1 MFYRNTFDK
10 KIGFASP
17 RYANGEFKKD
27 LDPYQTYDEGFIE
40 GNSWNFSF
48 QAPQD
53 VNGLMKL
60 YGGDKAF
67 QKRID
72 ELFQMHLPEKYY
84 VDNEDITEEGL
95 VGGYVHG
102 NEPSHH
108 IPYLYAWTSAPWK
121 SQERLRTIMD
131 QMYKN
136 NIRGLSGN
144 DDCGQMSAW
153 YLFSAMGFYPVCPGS
168 DQYVIGAPFL
178 PYMQINLPNG
188 KTVTIKAP
196 GVSDRNR
203 YIRNVRINGRPYTKL
218 YFTHDQL
225 VNGAT
230 IEFDMT
236 SKPNKSRGLK
246 ATDKPYSMT
255 K

>member
-1 MFYRNTFDK
+1 MGRKDIADKYAKRALLYRNTFDK

-17 RYANGEFKKD
+17 RYANGQFKKD

-102 NEPSHH
+102 MNPATTFPISTPGLQLHGN
-108 IPYLYAWTSAPWK
+108 LK
-121 SQERLRTIMD
+121 SVCVPLWIRCIRTI
-131 QMYKN
+131 
-136 NIRGLSGN
+136 S
-144 DDCGQMSAW
+144 
-153 YLFSAMGFYPVCPGS
+153 V
-168 DQYVIGAPFL
+168 V
-178 PYMQINLPNG
+178 
-188 KTVTIKAP
+188 
-196 GVSDRNR
+196 
-203 YIRNVRINGRPYTKL
+203 
-218 YFTHDQL
+218 
-225 VNGAT
+225 
-230 IEFDMT
+230 
-236 SKPNKSRGLK
+236 
-246 ATDKPYSMT
+246 
-255 K
+255 